1 MLPCIV
7 KLCCYTFPL
16 LIVQEEACGKCQCC
30 LLVEVVLG
38 LRVVGVAQQRYGSKD
53 ILLYVLIYLCHGTA
67 AVLGIKLGFGLS
79 DIRNTKV
86 LGACSRI
93 ICQTEL
99 VDKHEVIVRTADKS
113 LAQALLKLGSVR
125 SAKLL
130 YGHNGMVGRRDGTV
144 CPPPDVQHT
153 VIIALGDILPMVCLT
168 DEAVIVL
175 YSIDFMD

>member
-1 MLPCIV
+1 M
-7 KLCCYTFPL
+7 
-16 LIVQEEACGKCQCC
+16 
-30 LLVEVVLG
+30 
-38 LRVVGVAQQRYGSKD
+38 
-53 ILLYVLIYLCHGTA
+53 
-67 AVLGIKLGFGLS
+67 
-79 DIRNTKV
+79 
-86 LGACSRI
+86 
-93 ICQTEL
+93 
-99 VDKHEVIVRTADKS
+99 IVRTADKS

-175 YSIDFMD
+175 YVAGTHIIGIVGHHLIDYRITGRGIGRGKKCNHLVFCINGCAVVRVFVQKAVARREGETR